1 MIVFIGVSNLKDSKP
16 KKISKETMENILW
29 FLLIGGLFFL
39 MHKMGL
45 GCCGGH
51 SHAKGH
57 EKHHED
63 EKDTKKLAEEKRPS
77 KM

>member
-1 MIVFIGVSNLKDSKP
+1 
-16 KKISKETMENILW
+16 MENILW